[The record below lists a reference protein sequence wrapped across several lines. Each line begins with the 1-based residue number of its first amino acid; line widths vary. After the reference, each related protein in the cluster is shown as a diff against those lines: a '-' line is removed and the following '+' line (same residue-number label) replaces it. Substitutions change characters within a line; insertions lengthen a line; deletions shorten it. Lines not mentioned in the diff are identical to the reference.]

1 MAMTADDIPN
11 PIGSDE
17 VARLFAPLHQEP
29 SGDPIALA
37 VSGGSDST
45 ALMVLFADWL
55 QREGVP
61 AGRHLVL
68 TVDHGLRADSGVEA
82 QQVAAQASRL
92 GFRHATL
99 IWEGEKPSTGVQAAA
114 RKARYRLMRDHLA
127 AHGIGT
133 LLTAHTRDDQA
144 ETLLMRLAR
153 GSGLDGLAGIAP
165 SVDLPPGPG
174 GAALR
179 VLRPLLGMPKA
190 RLMATLRERGL
201 GWSEDPSNL
210 SQAYE
215 RPRLRAA
222 QAALEAVGLTSAM
235 LASSAGRLRRVRT
248 AIDAMTDAVCAED
261 RNLVRTHPCGFFRI
275 DRPALKRLPDEIA
288 LRVIGRCIAAAGG
301 AAEPVSLAKLELLVA
316 GVQGRDRV
324 WQGHRTLARAHVVVE
339 GGFIQIEREPG
350 RVPLPALLLTG
361 GASVLWDGRFVV
373 EIAPGLE
380 GSLEV
385 GALGVVGM
393 GEFER
398 PGGPVIRSRPLQ
410 FVPAF
415 RRQGRLVAVP
425 CMDFWGEPG
434 LERLISAA
442 FVGLRYNLARAGD
455 WTPDGP
461 ESASEEV

>member
-1 MAMTADDIPN
+1 MAMTADDIPS

-17 VARLFAPLHQEP
+17 VARLFAPLHEEP
-29 SGDPIALA
+29 SVDPIALA

-68 TVDHGLRADSGVEA
+68 TVDHGLRAESGAEA

-190 RLMATLRERGL
+190 RLVATLRKRGL

-235 LASSAGRLRRVRT
+235 LASSAGRLHRVRT

-261 RNLVRTHPCGFFRI
+261 RSLVRTDPCGFFRI
-275 DRPALKRLPDEIA
+275 DRLALKRLPDEIA

-316 GVQGRDRV
+316 GVQERGCV

-339 GGFIQIEREPG
+339 GGFVQIEREPG
-350 RVPLPALLLTG
+350 RAPLPALLLAG

-373 EIAPGLE
+373 EIASGLE

-385 GALGVVGM
+385 GALGVAGI
-393 GEFER
+393 GQIER
-398 PGGPVIRSRPLQ
+398 LGGLVIRSRPLQ
-410 FVPAF
+410 FVPGF

-425 CMDFWGEPG
+425 CMDFWGEAG

-442 FVGLRYNLARAGD
+442 FVGLRYNLPRAGD
-455 WTPDGP
+455 WASDGP
-461 ESASEEV
+461 EAAADEV

>member
-1 MAMTADDIPN
+1 MAMTADDIPS

-55 QREGVP
+55 QRVGVP

-174 GAALR
+174 GAAALH
-179 VLRPLLGMPKA
+179 VLRPLLGMPK
-190 RLMATLRERGL
+190 
-201 GWSEDPSNL
+201 
-210 SQAYE
+210 
-215 RPRLRAA
+215 
-222 QAALEAVGLTSAM
+222 
-235 LASSAGRLRRVRT
+235 
-248 AIDAMTDAVCAED
+248 
-261 RNLVRTHPCGFFRI
+261 
-275 DRPALKRLPDEIA
+275 
-288 LRVIGRCIAAAGG
+288 
-301 AAEPVSLAKLELLVA
+301 
-316 GVQGRDRV
+316 
-324 WQGHRTLARAHVVVE
+324 
-339 GGFIQIEREPG
+339 
-350 RVPLPALLLTG
+350 
-361 GASVLWDGRFVV
+361 
-373 EIAPGLE
+373 
-380 GSLEV
+380 
-385 GALGVVGM
+385 
-393 GEFER
+393 
-398 PGGPVIRSRPLQ
+398 
-410 FVPAF
+410 
-415 RRQGRLVAVP
+415 
-425 CMDFWGEPG
+425 
-434 LERLISAA
+434 
-442 FVGLRYNLARAGD
+442 
-455 WTPDGP
+455 
-461 ESASEEV
+461 